1 MGSVKSFSSCV
12 SLQTIIRYSKNTLK
26 LSRFLF
32 HKYYYYIYIYFALVF
47 GGNFLGRK
55 T

>member
-32 HKYYYYIYIYFALVF
+32 IHFINIIIHFF
-47 GGNFLGRK
+47 GGNVVDRK